1 MADEST
7 AWQRHGGQQHAVP
20 STDEHRL
27 NPDST
32 PDASAPFDPL
42 TSYEPSGYQR
52 VGRRAAHQAQMASEP
67 DVTYQRNRRSNR
79 TAPEPVE
86 AAPPPDHAYQR
97 TGRKAANAG
106 QTAPTPKKP
115 ASRTSAFVPKPD
127 APAPSES
134 RKPIASP
141 PKESPPHA
149 STFAPK
155 PDAPAPSEPRKSIAA
170 PPKDPPRASAFAPKP
185 KPESAAPEPMQR
197 RHKER
202 VYDYVPYRYK
212 KRQRAVLMA
221 ALACLL
227 VFNLVKLGGYI
238 SDYASSRRTSDDLRA
253 AYYEALSE
261 EETPVPS
268 VSPTA
273 VPVTP
278 TPTAVPALAMD
289 ETPEPEPTATPRVML
304 EKQSYPTNPYAVVSS
319 RFQKM
324 QRQNSDIV
332 GWLTVPGLLDEAVV
346 QKDNSYYLRRDYRGY
361 HNDNGSIFLEES
373 CDLST
378 RPYTLMLFGHNMKSG
393 AMFGCLRNYEN
404 IHFYRNNPFITF
416 DTAYE
421 DGRYVIF
428 AIGTLSQ
435 NRLSSNYLDIGMLN
449 SLNVEWR
456 ETAITQLKKIS
467 EISTGIS
474 VEADDQLL
482 LMITCVEADT
492 ERRIVAARRIRDGE
506 SEDSL
511 QRLATYSITK

>member
-20 STDEHRL
+20 STDEHGL
-27 NPDST
+27 SPDST
-32 PDASAPFDPL
+32 PDASVPFDPL

-52 VGRRAAHQAQMASEP
+52 VGRRAAHQAQTASEP
-67 DVTYQRNRRSNR
+67 DVSYQRNRRSNR
-79 TAPEPVE
+79 AAPELVE

-97 TGRKAANAG
+97 TGRKAAHAG
-106 QTAPTPKKP
+106 QTAPPPKVQ
-115 ASRTSAFVPKPD
+115 SAAAVQQ
-127 APAPSES
+127 

-141 PKESPPHA
+141 LKE
-149 STFAPK
+149 
-155 PDAPAPSEPRKSIAA
+155 
-170 PPKDPPRASAFAPKP
+170 PPRASAFAPKP
-185 KPESAAPEPMQR
+185 KPEPAAPEPMQR

-221 ALACLL
+221 GLACLL

-304 EKQSYPTNPYAVVSS
+304 EKQSYPNNPYAVVSS

-404 IHFYRNNPFITF
+404 IRFYRNNPFITF

-456 ETAITQLKKIS
+456 ENAIAQLKKIS

>member
-20 STDEHRL
+20 STDAHGL

-32 PDASAPFDPL
+32 SDASAPFDPL

-52 VGRRAAHQAQMASEP
+52 VGRRAAHQAQTASEP

-79 TAPEPVE
+79 TVPEPVE

-97 TGRKAANAG
+97 TGRKAAHAG
-106 QTAPTPKKP
+106 QTAPPPKVQ
-115 ASRTSAFVPKPD
+115 SAAAVQQ
-127 APAPSES
+127 
-134 RKPIASP
+134 RKP
-141 PKESPPHA
+141 
-149 STFAPK
+149 
-155 PDAPAPSEPRKSIAA
+155 IAA
-170 PPKDPPRASAFAPKP
+170 PPKESPRASAFAPKS

-221 ALACLL
+221 GLACLL

-456 ETAITQLKKIS
+456 ENAITQLKKIS